1 MSQAAVQQHTT
12 PQYYDGTSGQDR
24 YTGSSG
30 ANLAAS
36 PPSSRRTG
44 RQSESGNGSGSHPNT
59 PQQPAF
65 GSPSGSASMST
76 PRQQVLPASPPA
88 DNMASSTYQQYY
100 PDQASS
106 SMPSTAIP
114 MRTSGQQQ
122 SSPAAGSA
130 YDSPRYSSRA
140 PAPSSGYGSESDRTG
155 ASGSDRQRQQK
166 SPREQPA
173 QPSSG
178 RSQRTRQAPSASRS
192 QSAMGQTPLD
202 TSLPRENS
210 TVINRIVV
218 DDPGSDI
225 GRERQRVAE
234 ARPQRAGETP
244 STLVPGADMAGEQSA
259 AESAPAPQQRSRQEH
274 LKHASHKKEV
284 KFGDY
289 ILGSTLGE
297 GEFGKVK
304 MGWKKDSTVQVAIKL
319 IRKESLAGNST
330 RLPKIYRE
338 ISILRELQHPNI
350 VKLHE
355 FIETERHMGIVL
367 EYASGGELFDYILN
381 HRYLKDPA
389 ARRLFAQLVS
399 GVGYLHKKGIVHRDL
414 KLENLLLDRN
424 KNIIITDFGFA
435 NTFSPHDE
443 LGEDVER
450 RITDKEFVKR
460 EGLDAIGADNH
471 RRGDLMQTSC
481 GSPCYAAPELV
492 VSDGLYTGRKVDV
505 WSCGVILYAMLA
517 GYLPFD
523 DDPANPE
530 GDNINL
536 LYKYIVSTPLTF
548 PEYVSPHARDLLRRI
563 LVPDPRQR
571 ADLFEVARHS
581 WLSEYS
587 HVVGFIGSSAKSD
600 IDIANS
606 AKIQGA
612 GEQPPLG
619 RSASVREP
627 ASRSPVPMAGSGVP
641 KQPAVAS
648 EEQDARNKQRD
659 AKRRTVQVEYVAPN
673 AATTRGEAAV
683 APPANAPVA
692 SGSSRTRARGD
703 SQGPVEVTPTPARE
717 PQVLRKEP
725 PTSAA
730 MPPPSGRQS
739 HSRVTSESAGIF
751 GQPPTSISRPTTGGT
766 LGGRLPSRGN
776 SYSSPVVATA
786 NTENAHGRFSQP
798 KSGTGYIISSP
809 IPSEHTTTDNSL
821 PNSQQNL
828 AQYQQQQQQ
837 LSHQQQQLPARGHK
851 RSSTLGSIG
860 DRIMG
865 RSNSRR
871 SSKNEVPAPQPNEK
885 RDRKYPPVSMKNA
898 MPNNI
903 AASDPDAPPRP
914 STESKRRPS
923 FSFTRKNSDV
933 PSERRNSKR
942 FSFLP
947 ASFSMNSFGG
957 GKKENAVSGYDSE
970 GMDSQPNLPQGVS
983 SQQQQQGR
991 SRPQSKGMTMA
1002 FGRGQSRSPSQ
1013 STTNSTIPLYYDGDR
1028 EAARRQDRRSQQPT
1042 QQPGQQSRYAD
1053 KALPPQPPVGGF
1065 QGQQQQVGTPP
1076 PVQRKQF
1083 RDDGYGGNALDPSPV
1098 HGGAQ
1103 GVGQGPEPV
1112 ERFYTPNEGVAEP
1125 PQRARQQ
1132 GEQGGYRAGGNAG
1145 ARSPGVQQPKSNNNE
1160 YLQPQYGVPGTA
1172 DDGYGSG
1179 GGGRGGMG
1187 ANYTAPLNS
1196 SSANANAG
1204 GMRPNQRKFGTEAY
1218 EQGGVGGQGAGSS
1231 SGARKVMDFFRRR
1244 GKDRGQV

>member
-1 MSQAAVQQHTT
+1 MSQAAVQQHTNS
-12 PQYYDGTSGQDR
+12 QFYDDTS
-24 YTGSSG
+24 SSG
-30 ANLAAS
+30 ANLTSS

-44 RQSESGNGSGSHPNT
+44 RQSESGHEQT
-59 PQQPAF
+59 M
-65 GSPSGSASMST
+65 GSPAGSAAMST
-76 PRQQVLPASPPA
+76 PRQHVRSSSPPA
-88 DNMASSTYQQYY
+88 GTMSSSTYQQYF
-100 PDQASS
+100 PDQ
-106 SMPSTAIP
+106 
-114 MRTSGQQQ
+114 
-122 SSPAAGSA
+122 
-130 YDSPRYSSRA
+130 
-140 PAPSSGYGSESDRTG
+140 
-155 ASGSDRQRQQK
+155 
-166 SPREQPA
+166 
-173 QPSSG
+173 
-178 RSQRTRQAPSASRS
+178 
-192 QSAMGQTPLD
+192 
-202 TSLPRENS
+202 
-210 TVINRIVV
+210 
-218 DDPGSDI
+218 
-225 GRERQRVAE
+225 
-234 ARPQRAGETP
+234 
-244 STLVPGADMAGEQSA
+244 
-259 AESAPAPQQRSRQEH
+259 
-274 LKHASHKKEV
+274 
-284 KFGDY
+284 
-289 ILGSTLGE
+289 
-297 GEFGKVK
+297 
-304 MGWKKDSTVQVAIKL
+304 
-319 IRKESLAGNST
+319 
-330 RLPKIYRE
+330 IYRE
-338 ISILRELQHPNI
+338 ISILKELQHPNI

-450 RITDKEFVKR
+450 KITDKDYVKR
-460 EGLDAIGADNH
+460 EKLDVIGVDNH

-600 IDIANS
+600 IDVANS
-606 AKIQGA
+606 AKAQGA

-627 ASRSPVPMAGSGVP
+627 ASRSPVPMTGGGVQ
-641 KQPAVAS
+641 KQPAVAT
-648 EEQDARNKQRD
+648 EEPDARNKQRD

-673 AATTRGEAAV
+673 AATTRGEASSSV
-683 APPANAPVA
+683 AAPAA
-692 SGSSRTRARGD
+692 SGSGRTRARGD
-703 SQGPVEVTPTPARE
+703 SQGPVEVTPTPASARE
-717 PQVLRKEP
+717 PQVPRKDP

-730 MPPPSGRQS
+730 MPPPSSRYS
-739 HSRVTSESAGIF
+739 HSRVTSESAGIS

-766 LGGRLPSRGN
+766 LTGRLPSRGN
-776 SYSSPVVATA
+776 SYSQPVVATA

-798 KSGTGYIISSP
+798 KSTSGYIISSP
-809 IPSEHTTTDNSL
+809 IPTDQSTTDNSL

-828 AQYQQQQQQ
+828 AQYQQQQQ
-837 LSHQQQQLPARGHK
+837 LSQQQQQLPARGHK

-871 SSKNEVPAPQPNEK
+871 SSKNEVSAPQQINVEK

-898 MPNNI
+898 MPNNVD
-903 AASDPDAPPRP
+903 SDATPRP
-914 STESKRRPS
+914 SIDTKRRPS
-923 FSFTRKNSDV
+923 FTFTRKNPDV

-957 GKKENAVSGYDSE
+957 GGKKENAGAGYDSE
-970 GMDSQPNLPQGVS
+970 GMDSQPSLPQDV
-983 SQQQQQGR
+983 SQQQPRQQPQEQGR
-991 SRPQSKGMTMA
+991 SRPQSKGAIMA

-1013 STTNSTIPLYYDGDR
+1013 STTNSTIPLYYDGER
-1028 EAARRQDRRSQQPT
+1028 EAARRGERRSQQP
-1042 QQPGQQSRYAD
+1042 PGQQSRFAD
-1053 KALPPQPPVGGF
+1053 KALPPQPPQMGTF
-1065 QGQQQQVGTPP
+1065 QGQQVGTPP
-1076 PVQRKQF
+1076 PVQ
-1083 RDDGYGGNALDPSPV
+1083 
-1098 HGGAQ
+1098 
-1103 GVGQGPEPV
+1103 
-1112 ERFYTPNEGVAEP
+1112 
-1125 PQRARQQ
+1125 
-1132 GEQGGYRAGGNAG
+1132 
-1145 ARSPGVQQPKSNNNE
+1145 
-1160 YLQPQYGVPGTA
+1160 
-1172 DDGYGSG
+1172 
-1179 GGGRGGMG
+1179 
-1187 ANYTAPLNS
+1187 
-1196 SSANANAG
+1196 
-1204 GMRPNQRKFGTEAY
+1204 
-1218 EQGGVGGQGAGSS
+1218 
-1231 SGARKVMDFFRRR
+1231 
-1244 GKDRGQV
+1244 